1 MLFGLMVIFCFF
13 LLGFEKIVSL
23 HGPPKFKCIIC
34 GSKSGSKLENV
45 RRHLV
50 STGHKMRL
58 AQLNDLAQNP
68 SYQKF
73 TGMNIMIEDLP
84 SYDNEYFNEDIFTP
98 ILHDIPQSLQQ
109 DIYLS
114 SNDWQAFTNGY
125 DDSCSVLESEINMPL
140 EELFDMISGN
150 FGDNLLGTGP
160 QSGLSHIGSQIS
172 GVISDWYPFPKK
184 EVCRIFCVFYMT
196 CQLTLSLF
204 ARYPFVLCEADCS
217 LSLSLLVCGG

>member
-13 LLGFEKIVSL
+13 LLGFEKIVPL

-84 SYDNEYFNEDIFTP
+84 SHDNENFNEDIFTP
-98 ILHDIPQSLQQ
+98 ILDDIPQSIQQ
-109 DIYLS
+109 DIILS
-114 SNDWQAFTNGY
+114 SNDWQAFTNEY
-125 DDSCSVLESEINMPL
+125 DDSCSGLEIYINMPL
-140 EELFDMISGN
+140 EELFDMISGEIGEN
-150 FGDNLLGTGP
+150 CMITGA
-160 QSGLSHIGSQIS
+160 QTGLNQRDSTKSC
-172 GVISDWYPFPKK
+172 VISDWYPFPNK
-184 EVCRIFCVFYMT
+184 EVCGGLGFFNITF
-196 CQLTLSLF
+196 Q
-204 ARYPFVLCEADCS
+204 
-217 LSLSLLVCGG
+217 LLVFLLCNLHFEYMWLIIVVPS